1 MQKARVSK
9 MSKSP
14 KKKAEV
20 PKASAKTRKA
30 IRFFNGKIPATE
42 LLEEV
47 GTKKFKPSQHITT
60 ANEAFFNWIESKP
73 WGKWIALTAVTA
85 LIVAVAY
92 WGIKQ

>member
-1 MQKARVSK
+1 
-9 MSKSP
+9 MSKQP

-20 PKASAKTRKA
+20 PKASAKTKKA
-30 IRFFNGKIPATE
+30 IRFYNGKIPATD

-47 GTKKFKPSQHITT
+47 GTKKFQVSNHVAT
-60 ANEAFFNWIESKP
+60 ANEKFFNWIESKP